1 MSKTHKMDKV
11 VNFPRPDEPLSDVG
25 SGTLDRANRTFICTV
40 LFLDIIEYAKKPVSQ
55 QLRVKEQFNA
65 RLSEAL
71 QDIAANDRIILDTG
85 DGAAINFLGDPEDAL
100 FVGMSL
106 AQAFS
111 RPPEGGLAIDVRIGI
126 NLGPV
131 RLVRDINGQPNI
143 IGDGINVAERVMSF
157 GGSGQLL
164 VSRSYFEVVTRISE
178 DYGQLFAYQGSR
190 TDKHV
195 REHEIYAVASSGTE
209 ALDVASRRHR
219 ARPSAAPVLKLI
231 DGAPEGA
238 QPQQGGPLAR
248 IKLPYVVATVSCLAL
263 VSALV
268 YYTSDRATV
277 RTSDAP
283 KFAPKIQFPEPQHAA
298 APIAPAEPP
307 RVATEASIPATPEH
321 APSAGTTEARPTRT
335 AIKKPAPARKEAAA
349 EAPAAPVPPAVKT
362 PADAPAPT
370 PTITPWRP
378 TAPAATDADVTP
390 ASPYTPAPKA
400 PSALVMFAVSPWGEV
415 LVDGK
420 SMGVSPPLSELE
432 LKAGTHRVEIRN
444 GDFTPHLVTLQL
456 ESNQTI
462 RIKHKFTQR

>member
-1 MSKTHKMDKV
+1 MDKV
-11 VNFPRPDEPLSDVG
+11 VNFPRPDEPVSDVG

-100 FVGMSL
+100 FVAMSL
-106 AQAFS
+106 AHAFS
-111 RPPEGGLAIDVRIGI
+111 QPPEGGLAIDVRIGI

-131 RLVRDINGQPNI
+131 RLVRDINGQPQHHRRRHQRRRARHELRQQRSA
-143 IGDGINVAERVMSF
+143 GWFRVRIS
-157 GGSGQLL
+157 
-164 VSRSYFEVVTRISE
+164 EVVTRISE

-209 ALDVASRRHR
+209 AARCGYTPASAHVR
-219 ARPSAAPVLKLI
+219 AHRPSSRSSTARKT
-231 DGAPEGA
+231 
-238 QPQQGGPLAR
+238 PLSRSTAGNSGSSCH
-248 IKLPYVVATVSCLAL
+248 TWSSHFSCLAL
-263 VSALV
+263 ISALV
-268 YYTSDRATV
+268 YYASDRAGGPRQRRAEARVQDSTC
-277 RTSDAP
+277 
-283 KFAPKIQFPEPQHAA
+283 AA
-298 APIAPAEPP
+298 ASAEPP
-307 RVATEASIPATPEH
+307 HAATEASIPATPDH
-321 APSAGTTEARPTRT
+321 PANAGTSEARPTRT
-335 AIKKPAPARKEAAA
+335 AIKKPAPAHKEAGQPSTAA
-349 EAPAAPVPPAVKT
+349 EAPAVPVPAAVKT
-362 PADAPAPT
+362 PADAAAPT
-370 PTITPWRP
+370 PAVTPLRP
-378 TAPAATDADVTP
+378 MAPAATDADVTP
-390 ASPYTPAPKA
+390 ASPYTPAPKG